1 MDEQQQ
7 PDKAK
12 AEVAPGHPAP
22 VDWDKHIEFLRG
34 LAGVVRQENLS
45 EVIVESAGLRLTV
58 KASSAASPAEQITY
72 YAAPSAASVAEEN
85 HLGTELDA
93 PTPAAPAVVDDKNL
107 VPIVAPMVGVFY
119 RSQSPD
125 DPPFVEIG
133 DHVEVG
139 QPVAL
144 VEAMKTF
151 NEIASETEGTVVEI
165 AAKNGDLI
173 ETGGTLMVLRKS

>member
-1 MDEQQQ
+1 MDEQRQ
-7 PDKAK
+7 PENVKAD
-12 AEVAPGHPAP
+12 AATSVPTP
-22 VDWDKHIEFLRG
+22 VDWDTHIEFLRG
-34 LAGVVRQENLS
+34 LASIVQQENLS
-45 EVIVESAGLRLTV
+45 EVVLESAGMRLTV
-58 KASSAASPAEQITY
+58 RASLPAPAPEQVAYFATP
-72 YAAPSAASVAEEN
+72 AMASVNEEIYEG
-85 HLGTELDA
+85 LEA
-93 PTPAAPAVVDDKNL
+93 AAPAAPAVDNKNL

-133 DHVEVG
+133 DHVEAGQTVG
-139 QPVAL
+139 L